1 MTPEQVDKIL
11 ASYNQCRSRAA
22 HIKNQLEIMER
33 QLEQERAHAMTAEA
47 LHGMNIDGQP
57 HGNGPGNPVESLVLR
72 YISGFEPKYIKD
84 MQQDVDKAKDE
95 LFECEMVIRFVDG
108 WMLCLSDRERF
119 IIQRHVLGDGTW
131 RTVLDEYEKQYG
143 QFGKDGL
150 RKIKKRA
157 LAKIYEAA
165 E

>member
-1 MTPEQVDKIL
+1 MTPEQVDKIM
-11 ASYNQCRSRAA
+11 ASYNQCRSRAT
-22 HIKNQLEIMER
+22 HIRNQLEIMER
-33 QLEQERAHAMTAEA
+33 QLEMEKSHAMASEA
-47 LHGMNIDGQP
+47 LHGQHIDGQP
-57 HGNGPGNPVESLVLR
+57 HGSGPGNPVESLVLR

-84 MQQDVDKAKDE
+84 LQKDVDKARDE

-131 RTVLDEYEKQYG
+131 RTVLDEYERKYG